1 MKIWTRNR
9 RFRYIDI
16 EVSIDV
22 TQLQRLGHK
31 VCYLERTV
39 SESDITQPYD
49 IICLFLLVG
58 LSRAL
63 SASRSY

>member
-9 RFRYIDI
+9 RFRYRDI
-16 EVSIDV
+16 EIWVDA
-22 TQLQRLGHK
+22 TQLQRLAHK
-31 VCYLERTV
+31 VRYMERTV
-39 SESDITQPYD
+39 SVSDITQPYD
-49 IICLFLLVG
+49 IIWLFLLVG